1 MTDWIFQQDIEQAI
15 QALKK
20 AISVCDRYRHKFS
33 MLESFSK
40 TRSRAIYNDL
50 TEGNKL
56 SALLVNL
63 GTLYISVICSKDFFS
78 AYFTHK
84 IYVINFEKYI
94 LCPRV
99 FWWIAFYAILHIH
112 VHVPVNQIWNTCPFF
127 FTVEEIHA
135 ELCYAECLL
144 LRALL
149 SFVQDENL
157 LSFVKGGLKIR
168 ECYKIYK

>member
-1 MTDWIFQQDIEQAI
+1 MIGIDTSSPC
-15 QALKK
+15 LKVSPRPDPGPSTM
-20 AISVCDRYRHKFS
+20 ISPKVTNSQHCLLI
-33 MLESFSK
+33 LE
-40 TRSRAIYNDL
+40 
-50 TEGNKL
+50 
-56 SALLVNL
+56 
-63 GTLYISVICSKDFFS
+63 LYVFSVICSKDFFL
-78 AYFTHK
+78 AYCTHDICNQFWK
-84 IYVINFEKYI
+84 IYTLSQGFLTDRF
-94 LCPRV
+94 LC
-99 FWWIAFYAILHIH
+99 
-112 VHVPVNQIWNTCPFF
+112 NTPHTSKSNLEYMYFF